1 MTTRKHTIEVSL
13 KSWIIMFIGRMFWC
27 IYGFL
32 LGTIGGIFILIAQGL
47 IAAMTVPIIYY
58 IMRNEKTKG
67 RYHKDHFRKELFIFR
82 IIMDFMVIS
91 IICILTIYS
100 HYFERNNYTIPKE
113 VILIVGTIGA
123 AITAFALMPQSL
135 KTIKSRN
142 TESMS
147 LPLQITF
154 IIGNAIIISYLI
166 YELAMTHN
174 TMNYIGSIFFGIIS
188 TLVMVPIAVIK
199 INNIIKLKEPL
210 H

>member
-1 MTTRKHTIEVSL
+1 
-13 KSWIIMFIGRMFWC
+13 
-27 IYGFL
+27 
-32 LGTIGGIFILIAQGL
+32 
-47 IAAMTVPIIYY
+47 
-58 IMRNEKTKG
+58 
-67 RYHKDHFRKELFIFR
+67 
-82 IIMDFMVIS
+82 MDFMVIS